1 MGPQVPDKKEC
12 WLENGEKNKN
22 LDYKFWAVDL
32 EFGDDVLY
40 LHVKKIAL
48 SELHVADD
56 VL

>member
-12 WLENGEKNKN
+12 WLENREKNKN